1 TIDATTGVVT
11 VADNTQLDYESD
23 TAPTIEITATS
34 SDGTSSTAT
43 FTINLTDSSPV
54 SSSVNLGSIAE
65 DSSITITTSDLLAN
79 ASSSAGGSL
88 SVSDLKLESGSGTL
102 VDNGDG
108 TWTYSPA
115 DDDDTDALFSF
126 TLSEGTE
133 TITVSATLQV
143 TPVADTPEFGSVDSS
158 TPSTDGLTHMT
169 WTGVL
174 PEGWSGGGATG
185 EQLAA
190 QVQALE
196 ILPTVLP
203 TIDSEISVQNSVPV
217 GQINVFTGFVYL
229 EAGTTYTFS
238 GSADDSL
245 YVKIGSDI
253 VAEAQSSV
261 NTGAVSSSTVMVTA
275 TGYYPIEVAHHNDDN
290 VGNYNLLISIDGTD
304 ACPISTTSMQLYSS
318 EEVLADQGV
327 RLGEPV
333 YDEDGVTVDH
343 YVAYTD
349 NNGSEDTTIPV
360 EAFTVSLTDT
370 DGSETLQ
377 VSLTTDAPI
386 GTVISDGTNSYTILS
401 VDDVIDVTDWDFTSL
416 TVKTPEDY
424 NGSFD
429 LNITATSTENDT
441 AASSGEQSASATK
454 VITINVYEVNDAPD
468 LVVDSTNNLSE
479 SDIDASAASCSGSIT
494 VSDKDGDSVSLR
506 LVAPTDS
513 DLKSGGTSIEWTLV
527 NGQLIGMAGSV
538 VVLTISLVATAE
550 GYDYQVDL
558 TGSVDNLANSD
569 DSQFTF
575 NVVADDGQDTTSQSV
590 TITIADDQPTVVS
603 SSSSEAT
610 AYEGA
615 TNVLTGETSFA
626 YNNDPYCSHN
636 HSVNTL
642 SVGDMTITAMGFGS
656 GSSTLQAAQVY
667 QSASGISVDS
677 YGSERFNT
685 EIEYKYDET
694 TGTGLSE
701 QLIIDLGDKIAYGVE
716 LTFAD
721 MYGGELESGIVYFY
735 RDGVLVSTQTF
746 SSDAANGDYAEYFS
760 VTDGGFDQIIIEA
773 TDNGNRWGSDN
784 SDFTISSINFI
795 GASDS
800 TPIATTSGTIDIDYG
815 ADGYGSLVLTG
826 VSDSLTTLAG
836 ESVTVT
842 VENNGN
848 RLVGTDASG
857 DIVFEVQ
864 LTPST
869 GEWEF
874 YQYQQLQEGQD
885 VNFEFSATDSD
896 GDDTSASVSI
906 DPYYTGFEGLIG
918 EFYNSASQINN
929 ISDALNIIA
938 TQDSNATFASSSVAY
953 NSDTSTQNDD
963 DLGVSNSASGSSHL
977 ADWLGEDSQSLSFT
991 NMQSTND
998 AVVKLSGGV
1007 YLATGDYTMKVS
1019 SDDGYQIIIDG
1030 QIVASYDSNR
1040 SQDSDYFT
1048 FSITEPGTHSIQ
1060 IVYWDQGGDY
1070 SLNIQLDDGNGYVT
1084 LGQGDYVLSSEAK
1097 ISSPDAITTFFE
1109 DLASSI
1115 DSYSDLTGHYVTN
1128 DTHHMYY
1135 DTTFRD
1141 GAESYDWHDRATTII
1156 GDNSSEVIDGN
1167 SYTDHLVGNG
1177 GNDLLIGG
1185 GGDDWLEG
1193 GSGNDTLFGYS
1204 HNDYSSIYSGYSD
1217 ESGADLL
1224 DGGAGTDT
1232 LYGGSGDDI
1241 LIGGTGSDTLFGD
1254 NGNDILIG
1262 GTFDSATGDNAN
1274 DVLTGGAGKD
1284 LFILEENGGVD
1295 TLADFN
1301 SNEDAIDISEL
1312 IDTNSILTDTN
1323 RDSSKSDYEVIE
1335 EYLSAHVDVSQS
1347 TGVNIS
1353 GADGS
1358 TSHVA
1363 DFGSASDFS
1372 NNTVSLIV
1380 NDLEFNINKGS

>member
-1 TIDATTGVVT
+1 ALDLTSNDTDEEGGTLSVSSIEGVTIVSGNSYSIDIYDGDTLAGQVVVDTDGSISFTPAEDYSGTPSFEYT
-11 VADNTQLDYESD
+11 VT
-23 TAPTIEITATS
+23 
-34 SDGTSSTAT
+34 DGTSEDSAT
-43 FTINLTDSSPV
+43 VTIN
-54 SSSVNLGSIAE
+54 
-65 DSSITITTSDLLAN
+65 
-79 ASSSAGGSL
+79 
-88 SVSDLKLESGSGTL
+88 
-102 VDNGDG
+102 
-108 TWTYSPA
+108 
-115 DDDDTDALFSF
+115 
-126 TLSEGTE
+126 
-133 TITVSATLQV
+133 V

-550 GYDYQVDL
+550 GYDYQVEL
-558 TGSVDNLANSD
+558 TGSIDDVDDIDTN
-569 DSQFTF
+569 QFTF
-575 NVVADDGQDTTSQSV
+575 SLVADDGQDTTTQTV
-590 TITIADDQPTVVS
+590 TINIADDKPSVS
-603 SSSSEAT
+603 DNSAVQAV
-610 AYEGA
+610 AYNGGS
-615 TNVLTGETSFA
+615 NVLTGETSFA
-626 YNNDPYCSHN
+626 YNNDPHCSDHQ
-636 HSVNTL
+636 SVNSL
-642 SVGDMTITAMGFGS
+642 SVGDLTITAMGFGS
-656 GSSTLQAAQVY
+656 DISTLQAAEVY
-667 QSASGISVDS
+667 QTASGISVNSSGVD
-677 YGSERFNT
+677 RFNT
-685 EIEYKYDET
+685 EIDYIYDAA
-694 TGTGLSE
+694 TGEGKSE
-701 QLIIDLGDKIAYGVE
+701 QLIIDLGDSIAYGVE

-721 MYGGELESGIVYFY
+721 MYGGELESGVVYFY

-746 SSDAANGDYAEYFS
+746 SSDAANGDYAANFS

-773 TDNGNRWGSDN
+773 TDNGNRSSYDN
-784 SDFTISSINFI
+784 SDFTITSINFI

-800 TPIATTSGTIDIDYG
+800 TPIASTSGTVEYDYG
-815 ADGYGSLVLTG
+815 ADGASETNGLKLNG
-826 VSDSLTTLAG
+826 VSSTLTTLRG
-836 ESVTVT
+836 EAVTVS
-842 VENNGN
+842 VENDGN
-848 RLVGTDASG
+848 RLVGTDESG

-864 LTPST
+864 LTPAT

-874 YQYQQLQEGQD
+874 YQYQQLGEGQTVD
-885 VNFEFSATDSD
+885 FTYTVTDYD
-896 GDDTSASVSI
+896 GDTATGDVSVT
-906 DPYYTGFEGLIG
+906 PYESPYNGLVG
-918 EFYNSASQINN
+918 EFYNADDQIH
-929 ISDALNIIA
+929 SLSEALAILD
-938 TQDSNATFASSSVAY
+938 TQESNATFVSNTISY
-953 NSDTSTQNDD
+953 NSDPTTTADNGLGKGNNLTTWLVDD
-963 DLGVSNSASGSSHL
+963 AYSVNY
-977 ADWLGEDSQSLSFT
+977 T
-991 NMQSTND
+991 NKQSTD
-998 AVVKLSGGV
+998 DSVIRLSGGV
-1007 YLATGDYTMKVS
+1007 TLAEGDYTLKIT
-1019 SDDGYQIIIDG
+1019 SDDGYQIKIDG
-1030 QIVASYDSNR
+1030 QIVATYSSNR
-1040 SQDSDYFT
+1040 DDATDYHTFT
-1048 FSITEPGTHSIQ
+1048 INESGTHSIE
-1060 IVYWDQGGDY
+1060 IIYWDQGGDY
-1070 SLNIQLDDGNGYVT
+1070 NLDIQLDSGDGYEY
-1084 LGQGDYVLSSEAK
+1084 LGTGSYLLSSDYGINDVA
-1097 ISSPDAITTFFE
+1097 AIDTYFE
-1109 DLASSI
+1109 TVSASI
-1115 DSYSDLTGHYVTN
+1115 DNYADVTAEYQTSSSNSASGHFY
-1128 DTHHMYY
+1128 DGYY
-1135 DTTFRD
+1135 DYNGD
-1141 GAESYDWHDRATTII
+1141 GSTLIT
-1156 GDNSSEVIDGN
+1156 GSGFNQTIDGN
-1167 SYTDHLVGNG
+1167 A
-1177 GNDLLIGG
+1177 GNDHILGLGGDDTLIGG
-1185 GGDDWLEG
+1185 TGDDWLEG
-1193 GSGNDTLFGYS
+1193 GSGNDTLVGYS
-1204 HNDYSSIYSGYSD
+1204 RSGFVDSD
-1217 ESGADLL
+1217 ESGDDLL
-1224 DGGAGTDT
+1224 DGGAGTDS
-1232 LYGGSGDDI
+1232 LYGGSGEDI
-1241 LIGGTGSDTLFGD
+1241 LIGGIGSDYLFGD
-1254 NGNDILIG
+1254 DGNDILIG
-1262 GTFDSATGDNAN
+1262 GTFDSASGDNAN
-1274 DVLTGGAGKD
+1274 DVLTGGDGKD

-1301 SNEDAIDISEL
+1301 SSEDAIDISEL

-1335 EYLSAHVDVSQS
+1335 EYLSANVDVSQS